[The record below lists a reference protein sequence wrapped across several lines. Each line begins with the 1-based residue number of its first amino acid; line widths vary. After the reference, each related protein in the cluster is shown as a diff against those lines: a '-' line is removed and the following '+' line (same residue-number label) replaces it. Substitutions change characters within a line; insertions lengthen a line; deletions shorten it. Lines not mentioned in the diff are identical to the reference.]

1 MVACKHNIKF
11 GPSSKNIPVSNSYSP
26 DVIVKEQMSDN
37 SHII

>member
-1 MVACKHNIKF
+1 MVAYKHNIKF
-11 GPSSKNIPVSNSYSP
+11 GPSSKYLPGSDSFSS